1 MRSRALLLLFLSSP
15 AWGDECDQL
24 PPPAV
29 IVRRLETPVMLNTKY
44 SYRTLTDLGATLA
57 RQGHRVLGL
66 TRGKAIV
73 KVETNT
79 PSYVDRR
86 GRWECASPQLT
97 ISFGFD
103 PITVHVAKEFSAGSC
118 AYREIYKHEMRHVL
132 AYEAHSVAIE
142 KELVEAL
149 TNRFATGV
157 IWRGPVGQTREKLQ
171 LELNERWIPYIK
183 RAMERVEATQ
193 ALIDTSEE
201 YSRIAGS
208 CNGEVSKQLR

>member
-1 MRSRALLLLFLSSP
+1 MRACALLLLFLSSL

-24 PPPAV
+24 PPPSV
-29 IVRRLETPVMLNTKY
+29 TVRRLETPVMLNTNY
-44 SYRTLTDLGATLA
+44 GYRTLTNLGAAPA

-66 TRGKAIV
+66 TRGKATV
-73 KVETNT
+73 KIESNT
-79 PSYVDRR
+79 RSYIDRR

-103 PITVHVAKEFSAGSC
+103 PVTVHVAKEFPSGSC
-118 AYREIYKHEMRHVL
+118 AYREIYEHEMRHVL

-142 KELVEAL
+142 KELVDAL

-157 IWRGPVGQTREKLQ
+157 IWRGPIGQSREKLQ

-193 ALIDTSEE
+193 ALIDTPEE
-201 YSRIAGS
+201 YARIAGS
-208 CNGEVSKQLR
+208 CNGEVKKQIR

>member
-1 MRSRALLLLFLSSP
+1 MRARALLLLFLSSP
-15 AWGDECDQL
+15 AWADECDQL
-24 PPPAV
+24 PPPSV
-29 IVRRLETPVMLNTKY
+29 TVRRLETPVMLNTKHG
-44 SYRTLTDLGATLA
+44 YRTLSNLGEKLA

-73 KVETNT
+73 KVEANT

-97 ISFGFD
+97 ISYGFD
-103 PITVHVAKEFSAGSC
+103 PITVHVAKEFPAGSC
-118 AYREIYKHEMRHVL
+118 AYREIYEHEMRHVQ

-142 KELVEAL
+142 KELTEAL

-157 IWRGPVGQTREKLQ
+157 IWRGPVGQSREKLQ

-183 RAMERVEATQ
+183 RAMDRVEATQ
-193 ALIDTSEE
+193 ALIDTPEE
-201 YSRIAGS
+201 YARIAGS
-208 CNGEVSKQLR
+208 CNSEVKKQIR